1 MSCMIIDEDMYGII
15 PSEKREAWA
24 KAPPTNVLNNPNNEF
39 SRLVNAP
46 ARASPS
52 TPGMGI

>member
-1 MSCMIIDEDMYGII
+1 MIIDEDMYGII